1 MLKICK
7 AVFFILTVSMVVGQN
22 LPAEYSISYEDN
34 RLIRGI
40 QPRTGL
46 YNESKIR
53 RIDLTFKQT
62 NWKSLLSQNYNS
74 KTDIPADLTYEG
86 KVYPNVGVRYKG
98 QTSYQRVPGDKK
110 SFNITMDFMDSSQ
123 DLDGYETLNFN
134 NAFEDNSFMR
144 EMVYENYT
152 RKYSPS
158 LKVAY
163 IYLYINGEDYGLYP
177 HVQGLDGKYIK
188 EWFQNNNGIRWRCE
202 RISGTGTPGQG
213 GGGGAGGGG
222 NFGAGTS
229 SLNYLG
235 DDTTLY
241 KPHYT
246 LKNTGMSNPWYY
258 MMISAKALANFT
270 HVDSLNKY
278 INVDEALWFLAKE
291 ILFGDD
297 DSYVNKGGMDY
308 HAYYDVATGRLVPL
322 EYDANSVM
330 SGQTTSWSIF
340 LKEGDARFP
349 LCNKLFVIPE
359 LRQRYLAHVRTM
371 VKDLFD
377 PINYSATID
386 KYFNLIDSAIQKDP
400 KKMMTYT
407 QFTAGKETLKTWM
420 NNRRNFINNNTEVK
434 QVGVKINKA
443 VLYTRESANT
453 NPDAGVATTIK
464 ATLDITTKAK
474 ACHLFYGT
482 GYDGKFTKAIMF
494 DDGAHNDEK
503 ANDGIFA
510 ASIPGQTAGT
520 YIRYYIEAIADNGA
534 NTASY
539 LPEGAEHD
547 VFIYRVNLE
556 TSVISD
562 VVINEVVSAN
572 KTTAKDQD
580 NEFDDWVELYNT
592 SSKDINISRWILT
605 DNPDNLDKYRI
616 PQGTILKANSY
627 LIIWADE
634 DGKQQGYHA
643 NFKLSADGEPL
654 LLLDSTAKQIDMVVI
669 PALADDQA
677 YARIPNGT
685 GAFAKTKHSFNKNN
699 NTSTP
704 ATDNLIIK
712 NLKLYPNPGKDFIM
726 LETNATKKTDLSIYN
741 LYGQLVYS
749 DKIVKT
755 RIDVSNW
762 SAGTYIARTQDQ
774 SIKFVV
780 IK

>member
-1 MLKICK
+1 MLKTIN
-7 AVFFILTVSMVVGQN
+7 AGVFILLTAFTFGQN

-34 RLIRGI
+34 RLIRGT

-62 NWKSLLSQNYNS
+62 NWKSLLTQNYNS
-74 KTDIPADLTYEG
+74 KTDLPADLTYDG

-98 QTSYQRVPGDKK
+98 QTSYQRVSGDKK

-134 NAFEDNSFMR
+134 NSFEDNSFMR
-144 EMVYENYT
+144 EMFYENYT
-152 RKYSPS
+152 RKYNPS

-163 IYLYINGEDYGLYP
+163 IHLYINGEDYGLYP
-177 HVQGLDGKYIK
+177 NVQGLDGKYIK
-188 EWFQNNNGIRWRCE
+188 EWFQNNNGVRWRCE
-202 RISGTGTPGQG
+202 RTGGAGMPGPG
-213 GGGGAGGGG
+213 GGGG
-222 NFGAGTS
+222 FGAGTS

-246 LKNTGMSNPWYY
+246 LKHTELANPWYY
-258 MMISAKALANFT
+258 MMISTRALANFT
-270 HVDSLNKY
+270 NLDSLNKY
-278 INVDEALWFLAKE
+278 INVDETLWFLAKE

-308 HAYYDVATGRLVPL
+308 YAYYDVATGRLVPL

-330 SGQTTSWSIF
+330 EGQTSSWGLFI
-340 LKEGDARFP
+340 KENDTKYP
-349 LCNKLFVIPE
+349 LCNKLFAIPE
-359 LRQRYLAHVRTM
+359 LRQRYLAHIRTM
-371 VKDLFD
+371 ANDLFN
-377 PINYSATID
+377 PANYNATID
-386 KYFNLIDSAIQKDP
+386 KYFNLIDSVVKVDP
-400 KKMMTYT
+400 KKLMTYA
-407 QFTAGKETLKTWM
+407 QFTTEKETLKNWM
-420 NNRRNFINNNTEVK
+420 NTRRNFINNNTEIK
-434 QVGVKINKA
+434 QAGVKINKVA
-443 VLYTRESANT
+443 FYTKESVNT
-453 NPDAGVATTIK
+453 SPDATVPVTIK
-464 ATLDITTKAK
+464 AATDISTKAK
-474 ACHLFYGT
+474 ACYLYYGT
-482 GYDGKFTKAIMF
+482 GYDGKFIKTIMY
-494 DDGAHNDEK
+494 DDGTHNDEK
-503 ANDGIFA
+503 SNDGIFA
-510 ASIPGQTAGT
+510 ASIPGHPAGT
-520 YIRYYIEAIADNGA
+520 YIRYYIEAIAE
-534 NTASY
+534 NTSGTATY
-539 LPEGAEHD
+539 MPEGAEHD

-556 TSVISD
+556 SSALSD
-562 VVINEVVSAN
+562 VVINEVISAN
-572 KTTAKDQD
+572 KTSAKDQD
-580 NEFDDWVELYNT
+580 NEFDDWIELYNT
-592 SSKDINISRWILT
+592 SSKDIDISRWIIT

-669 PALADDQA
+669 PALADDEA

-685 GAFAKTKHSFNKNN
+685 GAFVKTTKHSFNKNN

-704 ATDNLIIK
+704 AADNLIIK
-712 NLKLYPNPGKDFIM
+712 NLKLYPNPGKDFIT
-726 LETNATKKTDLSIYN
+726 LETNASKKSPVAIYN
-741 LYGQLVYS
+741 LYGQLMYS
-749 DKIVKT
+749 DKIINA

-762 SAGTYIARTQDQ
+762 SAGTYIARTLDQ
-774 SIKFVV
+774 SVKFVV